1 MPDRISRVAV
11 SCAVILVAETGAAV
25 LAQAQ
30 QTQTSANE
38 AAAFAAYRR
47 DSRLVQIPNRQSMNL
62 YCMGTAAPTVVLEAG
77 IGQTAFTWWT
87 VQERI
92 AKLTRVCAYDR
103 AGLGLSTPGPLPR
116 DTKSEVADL
125 EALLQAAD
133 IRPPYVLVGH
143 SMGGYNVRLFASRRV
158 KDVAGI
164 VLIDPS
170 VENQVPIL
178 ERAAPAIAEN
188 DRKLVGFIRYCANPD
203 RSAEAAA
210 RCARQAPATF
220 PSDLAAAYAEGHGL
234 QYFQT
239 FLSEMESF
247 LTVASQQVGAE
258 RRPLGAMPFVV
269 LTRGE
274 LSSDLPADQAAIEW
288 KLWNQMHDDLAKL
301 STAASNR
308 VVKGANHFIH
318 VDKPDVVV
326 DAVTEVVASARRQQK
341 GGT

>member
-1 MPDRISRVAV
+1 M
-11 SCAVILVAETGAAV
+11 SCAVILVAETGAPA
-25 LAQAQ
+25 LARAQ
-30 QTQTSANE
+30 QTQASAAE

-47 DSRLVQIPNRQSMNL
+47 DSRLVQIPNGQSMNL
-62 YCMGTAAPTVVLEAG
+62 YCMGTAAPTVVLEGG
-77 IGQTAFTWWT
+77 IGESAFTWWT

-103 AGLGLSTPGPLPR
+103 AGLGRSSPGPMPR
-116 DTKSEVADL
+116 DTRSEVGDL

-143 SMGGYNVRLFASRRV
+143 SMGAYNVRLFSSRHVR
-158 KDVAGI
+158 DVAGM

-170 VENQVPIL
+170 VENQVPVL

-188 DRKLVGFIRYCANPD
+188 DKQTKGFIRYCANPD

-220 PSDLAAAYAEGHGL
+220 PSDLAAAYVEGYGL

-258 RRPLGAMPFVV
+258 RKPLGAMPFVV

-274 LSSDLPADQAAIEW
+274 LSSNLPADQAAVEW

-301 STAASNR
+301 STAGSNR
-308 VVKGANHFIH
+308 VVKGANHYIH

-326 DAVTEVVASARRQQK
+326 DAVSEVVESARRQRR
-341 GGT
+341 